1 MKPLGVMPRRCGG
14 AWRCIKEVVYT
25 TFELVLRKVRLV
37 TSEFELGA
45 QTWRGGGCVGALGVG
60 S

>member
-1 MKPLGVMPRRCGG
+1 VPGGVSR
-14 AWRCIKEVVYT
+14 KVVYT